1 MCVLKKIKNLK
12 NVSKNI
18 CYWPLKKK
26 DVTAKTKNYQ
36 RNIDCNII
44 NSKGQMNIF
53 SESKQD
59 RVKMTLLKMKESEM
73 NQTRT
78 SIAPVRS

>member
-26 DVTAKTKNYQ
+26 DVTTKTKNYQ